1 MAKFRNSFTKA
12 EIEDALLGV
21 IRNKPSSASDTLV
34 EGTAKRVN
42 VDGRNLNLEYSYEGR
57 ELRSSSEEVV
67 ITDLKVTGGGD
78 TFLFS
83 GAALSGLDFFVNIRR
98 GNFERIESKVLVG
111 DDVVIGSVIAETLT
125 GFGGDDTLRGKG
137 GDDRLVGGNGSDRLA
152 GGGGEDV
159 LLGGIGADTLIGGRG
174 ADLMRGNSGDDDL
187 RGGAANDRLLGNGG
201 SDRLR
206 GDAGDDELLGG
217 GKADVLTGGEGDDT
231 LNGGGGAD
239 VFVFGSD
246 DGSDVIIRYKAGVD
260 SVDLSAVAEI
270 TDFSDLSAN
279 HLSDGDNG
287 AEIAIDGDVLVR
299 FDGVAVAALTEDDF
313 IF

>member
-1 MAKFRNSFTKA
+1 MAKLRNSFTKA
-12 EIEDALLGV
+12 EIEDALFGY
-21 IRNKPSSASDTLV
+21 INGKFTTTTDTLV
-34 EGTAKRVN
+34 EGRARKVN
-42 VDGRNLNLEYSYEGR
+42 VEGRQIDLEFSYEGQN
-57 ELRSSSEEVV
+57 LRDDASDVV
-67 ITDLKVTGGGD
+67 ITDFKLTGGGE
-78 TFLFS
+78 TFQFS
-83 GAALSGLDFFVNIRR
+83 DAALSGNDFFANVRR
-98 GNFERIESKVLVG
+98 ANFERIESKLLVG
-111 DDVVIGSVIAETLT
+111 DDVVIGFGQADQLT

-174 ADLMRGNSGDDDL
+174 DDLMRGNTGNDDL
-187 RGGAANDRLLGNGG
+187 RGGNDNDRLFGNGG
-201 SDRLR
+201 ADTLR
-206 GDAGDDELLGG
+206 GDAGDDELRGG
-217 GKADVLTGGEGDDT
+217 GKADVLTGGAGDDT

-246 DGSDVIIRYKAGVD
+246 DGSDVIVRYKAGVD

-270 TDFSDLSAN
+270 TDFADLSAN

-299 FDGVAVAALTEDDF
+299 FDGVAVAALTEGDF